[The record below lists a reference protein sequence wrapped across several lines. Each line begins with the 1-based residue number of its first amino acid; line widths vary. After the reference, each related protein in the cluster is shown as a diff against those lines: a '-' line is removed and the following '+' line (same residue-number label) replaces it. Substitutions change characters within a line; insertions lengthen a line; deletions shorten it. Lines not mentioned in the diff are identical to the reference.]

1 MATFLDSSFKPFE
14 FIPQTTVDDI
24 RFNFKRNLMKDVDDW
39 IVTEMNT
46 VAAKVTA
53 VCTQVEL
60 IELVQWGLRAGL
72 MSMSI
77 RVFLRG

>member
-24 RFNFKRNLMKDVDDW
+24 RFKRNLMKDVDDW

-53 VCTQVEL
+53 VCTQVES

-72 MSMSI
+72 MSMSNQS
-77 RVFLRG
+77 FLRG